1 MASDDRLA
9 ALKAGE
15 LVCKGYSYGMANVS
29 ADVALRL
36 SERLKPI
43 VENAKSTLNEMG
55 KNVFLELSYDK

>member
-15 LVCKGYSYGMANVS
+15 LVFKGYSYGMDNVS
-29 ADVALRL
+29 ADAALRL

-43 VENAKSTLNEMG
+43 VENAKSTLSEMG